1 MPLCLF
7 LSSTTFLYIPRNQE
21 VQRLPIYPP
30 NQEVWRLPPNVPQL
44 RSEGTILCSRL
55 SWGLFEK
62 NWNSFL
68 VTLAEKKKE
77 KSLQSI
83 SKPPQIIWQICLNGR
98 KSLRNPDTA
107 WPFCVSFQIWL
118 RSLHCFGHIFATR
131 VFFSESGHVRD
142 LKHIVRDKAVG
153 SQLFTICS
161 ALSLGNRKTTSPFP

>member
-1 MPLCLF
+1 MLI
-7 LSSTTFLYIPRNQE
+7 SFLYYLPVYSPEPGSTETSHIPPQPGSMETSPICPPTTKWRDNL
-21 VQRLPIYPP
+21 VQPFIMRF
-30 NQEVWRLPPNVPQL
+30 VWEDLKQF
-44 RSEGTILCSRL
+44 SSYISR
-55 SWGLFEK
+55 
-62 NWNSFL
+62 
-68 VTLAEKKKE
+68 KKKE

-131 VFFSESGHVRD
+131 VFFSESGHVHD
-142 LKHIVRDKAVG
+142 FKYIVRDKAVG

-161 ALSLGNRKTTSPFP
+161 ALSLGSRKTTSPFP